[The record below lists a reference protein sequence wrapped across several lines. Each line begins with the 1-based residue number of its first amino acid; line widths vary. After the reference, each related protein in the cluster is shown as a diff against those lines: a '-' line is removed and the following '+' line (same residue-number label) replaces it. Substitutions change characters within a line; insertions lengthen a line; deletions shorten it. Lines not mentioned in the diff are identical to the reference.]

1 MSHPDTKILILL
13 CFVGLT
19 SFLVTSIGLASDSWL
34 IYQLGKNDT
43 PGDGNATTARVER
56 VGVWRVCYRPGT
68 LVQEDGKGCLNI
80 DYLTKVD
87 SATNPLFH
95 YLFPSLQNDLLLV
108 FLILVMA
115 GVFIIFIAE
124 AMAMICLKKKVKRL
138 YLATAIMFILAGAV
152 LTAGLIVFTVRSD
165 QLLSEWTVDELGL
178 SPYDLLYFGW
188 SFAITWAG
196 AALAVVNGCGYIWL
210 VRLQHDTMM

>member
-68 LVQEDGKGCLNI
+68 LVQEDGKKYILKRNHAMPQIPYKTLDDFSWVISTFKFFLNNI
-80 DYLTKVD
+80 FCVIIMVIFT
-87 SATNPLFH
+87 S
-95 YLFPSLQNDLLLV
+95 
-108 FLILVMA
+108 FLHVLMVS
-115 GVFIIFIAE
+115 F
-124 AMAMICLKKKVKRL
+124 
-138 YLATAIMFILAGAV
+138 MFIFMFSNVIFLNWNV
-152 LTAGLIVFTVRSD
+152 LFT
-165 QLLSEWTVDELGL
+165 
-178 SPYDLLYFGW
+178 
-188 SFAITWAG
+188 SF
-196 AALAVVNGCGYIWL
+196 
-210 VRLQHDTMM
+210 